1 MYIEIGGDIMDKY
14 DNKTLSENTENKS
27 ADGKSELS
35 YKPEFDNLDT
45 FAEGEQ
51 MDRAY
56 LKELYGEDMD
66 FLNKEVRMT
75 RSQYISSYN
84 SISKAYSVRKRETVK
99 SLIPIAV
106 LYAVA
111 IAVAVFLRAVSNEFY
126 SLVDLW
132 EYGDSRTAA
141 AYISGIFMAF
151 SWLIFLSTSAI
162 LIISV
167 ITALKTLFRFK
178 RYKKYSIQ
186 QLENRKV
193 ECMSAGQYDV
203 GR

>member
-167 ITALKTLFRFK
+167 ITALKTLFRFN

-193 ECMSAGQYDV
+193 ECMSAGQYDA

>member
-1 MYIEIGGDIMDKY
+1 MDKY

-66 FLNKEVRMT
+66 FLNKEVCMT

>member
-1 MYIEIGGDIMDKY
+1 MDKY